1 MHKYI
6 HLYRMMCVYASTKLD
21 ERDYNWY
28 LQQQLF
34 SPLHCNHN
42 RCRFVHGSTFGC
54 NQKNTQNKQKNP
66 KTKQKS
72 ADDALQIE
80 AQ

>member
-6 HLYRMMCVYASTKLD
+6 HLYRITCVYALTKLD
-21 ERDYNWY
+21 ERDYSCY
-28 LQQQLF
+28 FTTATFFTTSLQSQ
-34 SPLHCNHN
+34 PLQIC
-42 RCRFVHGSTFGC
+42 TWKYIWM
-54 NQKNTQNKQKNP
+54 QPKKYPKQTKKP
-66 KTKQKS
+66 KPKQKS